1 MARRVIL
8 WVAASA
14 AVFLLALL
22 LAPLV
27 GSARIDLARALTPGS
42 ESNGILFSIRLPRVL
57 IAALAG
63 GALAVAGLMFQTLV
77 RDSLAD
83 PYTLG
88 VSSGAS
94 LGAVIAIF
102 LGWERLIGLT
112 ALAGAAVVLL
122 VVMLIAT
129 ANQRMSPF
137 TLLLAGVTAN
147 SINIAMILFLHSL
160 ADYGRSFTIVRWL
173 MGGIEPV
180 GYSSVALLALLVFT
194 ALGVLYSRARD
205 WNLLSVGE
213 EWAMARGV
221 NARALVRTG
230 YIAGSLLTAA
240 VTCLTGPIG
249 FLGWIV
255 PHALRL
261 RAGADHRLLIPCSF
275 FLGGAFLV
283 AADTVARTAL
293 APEEIPVGVITALTG
308 GPFFLSL
315 LRRGAMR
322 Q

>member
-1 MARRVIL
+1 MARRV
-8 WVAASA
+8 AAWTGASLA
-14 AVFLLALL
+14 IFLLALL
-22 LAPLV
+22 LAPLA
-27 GSARIDLARALTPGS
+27 GSVRLDAARAFTPGTEDYS
-42 ESNGILFSIRLPRVL
+42 ILMAIRLPRVL
-57 IAALAG
+57 IAALSG

-94 LGAVIAIF
+94 LGAVTAIF
-102 LGWERLIGLT
+102 FGWESMTGLT
-112 ALAGAAVVLL
+112 AFGGASAVLL
-122 VVMLIAT
+122 AVMLIAT
-129 ANQRMSPF
+129 ANRRLSPF

-147 SINIAMILFLHSL
+147 SINVAMILFLHSL

-173 MGGIEPV
+173 MGGIEPASYATV
-180 GYSSVALLALLVFT
+180 LMLAVIVLTAAVLLFM
-194 ALGVLYSRARD
+194 RAPE
-205 WNLLSVGE
+205 WNLLAVGE
-213 EWAMARGV
+213 DWAMARGV
-221 NARALVRTG
+221 NARGLLRTG
-230 YIAGSLLTAA
+230 YLAGSILTAS
-240 VTCLTGPIG
+240 VTCLAGPIG
-249 FLGWIV
+249 FIGWIV

-261 RAGADHRLLIPCSF
+261 RAGADHRILIPCSF
-275 FLGGAFLV
+275 LLGGAFLV
-283 AADTVARTAL
+283 AADTIARTAL

>member
-1 MARRVIL
+1 MARRVIA
-8 WVAASA
+8 WSVGSA
-14 AVFLLALL
+14 LVLLIALT

-27 GSARIDLARALTPGS
+27 GSAPLSVREAMIPGTQDR
-42 ESNGILFSIRLPRVL
+42 EILFGLRLPRVL

-94 LGAVIAIF
+94 LGAVTAIF
-102 LGWERLIGLT
+102 LGWSGAAGPMALMGAGAVLT
-112 ALAGAAVVLL
+112 A
-122 VVMLIAT
+122 VMAIASSGR
-129 ANQRMSPF
+129 RMSPF

-147 SINIAMILFLHSL
+147 SMNIAAILFLHSL

-173 MGGIEPV
+173 MGGIEHPPYSTVGLLAAVVLPV
-180 GYSSVALLALLVFT
+180 VALLFR
-194 ALGVLYSRARD
+194 RARD
-205 WNLLSVGE
+205 WNLLAAGE
-213 EWAMARGV
+213 EWAEARGV
-221 NARALVRTG
+221 AAGRLTKLG
-230 YIAGSLLTAA
+230 YVAGSVLTAA

-261 RAGADHRLLIPCSF
+261 RAGADHRLLIPCA
-275 FLGGAFLV
+275 FLLGAAFLV
-283 AADTVARTAL
+283 VCDTAARTLL
-293 APEEIPVGVITALTG
+293 APEEIPVGAITALG
-308 GPFFLSL
+308 AGPFFLLL
-315 LRRGAMR
+315 LRHRPEE
-322 Q
+322 